1 MSRKRIRVHWY
12 QGLCTNCARLH
23 CRHVCYGGER
33 VREKS
38 ESGNISYITYT
49 HNCDSLQMTKYGYL
63 GCICCEQINRPKPGT
78 KCRYYKLKTM
88 GENND

>member
-1 MSRKRIRVHWY
+1 MSRKRTRVHWY

-23 CRHVCYGGER
+23 CRHICRGGER

-49 HNCDSLQMTKYGYL
+49 HNCDSLQMLGCGHL
-63 GCICCEQINRPKPGT
+63 GCICCELINRPKPGT
-78 KCRYYKLKTM
+78 KCRYYKPKIM